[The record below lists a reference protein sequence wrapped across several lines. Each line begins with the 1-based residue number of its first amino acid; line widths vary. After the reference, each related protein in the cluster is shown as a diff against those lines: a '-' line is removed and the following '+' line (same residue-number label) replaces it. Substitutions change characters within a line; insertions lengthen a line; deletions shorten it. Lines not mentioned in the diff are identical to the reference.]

1 MALNQEYFDA
11 IHIDVVKKKYY
22 NANKVEAVFSDIRRQ
37 AEALYAE
44 NESMKAQLAAMNG
57 KKFEIGDA
65 VLSAQA
71 IYREIVDKA
80 RARAA
85 EIIAQAERQR
95 EETEKE
101 TRQQQE
107 YAVQRVESCYAR
119 IKEQH
124 MACIE
129 AINSE
134 WQEFLCGL
142 FPEDAEQNEPAAA
155 ELDGVPQAGPMTAP
169 DDLEDK
175 IGAIAQ
181 ELFSIGAEGEDESR
195 K

>member
-95 EETEKE
+95 DEAEEEI
-101 TRQQQE
+101 RQRQE
-107 YAVQRVESCYAR
+107 SAVQRVETCYAR

-142 FPEDAEQNEPAAA
+142 FPEDAEQSVPPAAEFDSGPEA
-155 ELDGVPQAGPMTAP
+155 EPMAAP

-181 ELFSIGAEGEDESR
+181 ELFSIGAEDED
-195 K
+195 

>member
-71 IYREIVDKA
+71 IYREIVEKA

-107 YAVQRVESCYAR
+107 YAVQRVETCYAR

-155 ELDGVPQAGPMTAP
+155 ELDGGPQAGPMTAP